1 MRKAFRSAHTS
12 YLYDHDGNLSQ
23 VTDRNGLITQYQTD
37 VVNRTTTETWLDTD
51 DTTVIRS
58 IISTYDADGRLISVT
73 DHDGSDDPIAADYTY
88 DYDDTAR
95 TLTTTTEI
103 ANMSVPVVFTE
114 TFNGNNERTQLA
126 ASIDGTNDFVNNYH
140 YDHLGREDQ
149 VIQEGNGGNSVPTKR
164 VDFGY
169 NLDSQFDHIDR
180 YNSSTASAANLVATS
195 TYGYDEANRLTS
207 LTYVNDTTTYAGFGY
222 DYNAGN
228 LLITS
233 TNSADTSE
241 NATFTYDNSG
251 QLLTADRSGTS
262 FDENYSYDAAGNRLS
277 FSNGIISRTYTIDPN
292 NQLYSDGVN
301 TYLYDAEGNRIRRTQ
316 ISTGNYVEYHYDHRN
331 RLTEELFKDSGGN
344 TTRTVEYTYDAFDRL
359 IYESSQLTGFPGASQ
374 FLIYDGQ
381 QAVLV
386 TDSAGDV
393 EHRLLWGPQVDQAL
407 ADDNPV
413 SGDVYWNL
421 TDQQNTVQ
429 DLVEYFGS
437 YDVEDQQHNV
447 FNSFGQLHSQT
458 GSADDVGDG
467 YTGRYDDSWTGL
479 QWNGERWYDP
489 NVGRW
494 LTEDPLGFAGGDS
507 NLYRYVGNSP
517 TNATDPRGLEIDSV
531 SQSITRAVAE
541 DNLQL
546 LETLESS
553 GGLSTEQSLLARNG
567 IQTLKECTNA
577 NKLWHIFGDPGH
589 KLVQVV
595 GKFATQKQAY
605 LAIRQGAIEAIAKQ
619 GLNKGLVK
627 VVVDICGQSVTV
639 EGNISNGVLKIGT
652 AYVP

>member
-1 MRKAFRSAHTS
+1 MFSCCATGNFRDRALSAVHSDFPSRNRVIAESVSWWRTS
-12 YLYDHDGNLSQ
+12 YLYDHDGNLNQ

-222 DYNAGN
+222 DYNADN

-241 NATFTYDNSG
+241 NVTFTYDNSG
-251 QLLTADRSGTS
+251 QLLTADRPAPASM
-262 FDENYSYDAAGNRLS
+262 
-277 FSNGIISRTYTIDPN
+277 
-292 NQLYSDGVN
+292 
-301 TYLYDAEGNRIRRTQ
+301 RI
-316 ISTGNYVEYHYDHRN
+316 
-331 RLTEELFKDSGGN
+331 
-344 TTRTVEYTYDAFDRL
+344 TRTMPPAIGWLRPWKHLAVVYD
-359 IYESSQLTGFPGASQ
+359 
-374 FLIYDGQ
+374 
-381 QAVLV
+381 
-386 TDSAGDV
+386 
-393 EHRLLWGPQVDQAL
+393 
-407 ADDNPV
+407 
-413 SGDVYWNL
+413 
-421 TDQQNTVQ
+421 
-429 DLVEYFGS
+429 
-437 YDVEDQQHNV
+437 
-447 FNSFGQLHSQT
+447 
-458 GSADDVGDG
+458 
-467 YTGRYDDSWTGL
+467 
-479 QWNGERWYDP
+479 
-489 NVGRW
+489 
-494 LTEDPLGFAGGDS
+494 
-507 NLYRYVGNSP
+507 
-517 TNATDPRGLEIDSV
+517 
-531 SQSITRAVAE
+531 
-541 DNLQL
+541 
-546 LETLESS
+546 
-553 GGLSTEQSLLARNG
+553 LSE
-567 IQTLKECTNA
+567 
-577 NKLWHIFGDPGH
+577 
-589 KLVQVV
+589 
-595 GKFATQKQAY
+595 
-605 LAIRQGAIEAIAKQ
+605 
-619 GLNKGLVK
+619 
-627 VVVDICGQSVTV
+627 
-639 EGNISNGVLKIGT
+639 
-652 AYVP
+652 